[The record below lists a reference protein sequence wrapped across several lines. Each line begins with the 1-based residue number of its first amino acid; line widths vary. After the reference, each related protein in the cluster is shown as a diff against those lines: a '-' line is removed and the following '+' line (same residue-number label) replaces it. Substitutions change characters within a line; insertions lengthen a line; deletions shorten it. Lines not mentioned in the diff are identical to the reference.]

1 MSNLPSE
8 PEFEQAYK
16 ELASTL
22 ENSSLFEKNPEY
34 KKALKVA
41 AIPERIIQFRVT
53 WEDDKGEV
61 QVNRGFRVQYNSA
74 LGPYKG
80 GLRFHPTVNLSILKF
95 LGFEQIFKNALTGLS
110 MGGGKGGADFD
121 PKGKSDNEI
130 RKFCVAFMREL
141 NKHIGANT
149 DVPAG
154 DIGVSPR
161 EIGWMFGAYRA
172 EKNLWEGVLTG
183 KGGAWGGSLIRP
195 EATGYGVVYY
205 VDHMINYASS
215 GKESFKGKRV
225 AISGSGNV
233 AQYAALKAIELGAT
247 IVSLSDSKGAL
258 ISTSDKGIE
267 PELISV
273 IADLKVKRKALSDIA
288 NASEYKDKFKYIEGA
303 RPWKHVG
310 NVDVALPSATQN
322 EVSGD
327 EAEALVAQGCKYIAE
342 GSNMGCTQEA
352 IDVFEKTRKEKKNGA
367 LWYAPGKAAN
377 AGGVAVSGL
386 EMAQNSQ
393 RLVWSSEEVDAK
405 LKDIMKNCF
414 KNCLDTAKEYVTPAE
429 GEFPS
434 LVAGGN
440 IAGFKKVAQAM
451 RDQGDWW

>member
-22 ENSSLFEKNPEY
+22 ENSTLFKKNPEY
-34 KKALKVA
+34 KTALKVA
-41 AIPERIIQFRVT
+41 AIPERVIQFRVV
-53 WEDDKGEV
+53 WEDDKNEV
-61 QVNRGFRVQYNSA
+61 QVNRGYRVQFNSA

-95 LGFEQIFKNALTGLS
+95 LGFEQIFKNALTGLNI
-110 MGGGKGGADFD
+110 GGGKGGADFD

-141 NKHIGANT
+141 SKHIGANT

-154 DIGVSPR
+154 DIGVSGR
-161 EIGWMFGAYRA
+161 EIGWLFGAY
-172 EKNLWEGVLTG
+172 KSQTTLWEGCLTG
-183 KGGAWGGSLIRP
+183 KGGSFGGSLIRP
-195 EATGYGVVYY
+195 EATGYGLVYY
-205 VDHMINYASS
+205 VQHMIQYASG
-215 GKESFKGKRV
+215 GKETFKGKKV

-247 IVSLSDSKGAL
+247 IVSLSDSKGTIIA
-258 ISTSDKGIE
+258 TSDKGINSE
-267 PELISV
+267 DV
-273 IADLKVKRKALSDIA
+273 AYIADLKVKRKQLTELMSSD
-288 NASEYKDKFKYIEGA
+288 SHKEKFKYVEGE

-322 EVSGD
+322 EVSEE
-327 EAEALVAQGCKYIAE
+327 EAEALIKQGCKFIAE
-342 GSNMGCTQEA
+342 GSNMGCSQEA
-352 IDVFEKTRKEKKNGA
+352 IGVFEKHRKEQKGQA
-367 LWYAPGKAAN
+367 IWYGPGKAAN

-393 RLVWSSEEVDAK
+393 RMSWTTEQVDNK
-405 LKDIMKNCF
+405 LKDIMESCF
-414 KNCLDTAKEYVTPAE
+414 KNGLETAKEYVEPAE

-434 LVAGGN
+434 LVAGSN
-440 IAGFKKVAQAM
+440 IAGFSKVAAAM
-451 RDQGDWW
+451 HAQGDWW